1 MANAVEVIEN
11 PSHALFAGA
20 VNLLQRFFLE
30 EKFKTAPG
38 LIEARA
44 AKMAL
49 LEKHWLAVALA
60 DEELAGV
67 ATACLFFTIEAGD
80 FVELEDLYVLPAY
93 RNRGIARC
101 LIETAAQWS
110 ISKGAELLEVV
121 ITPEGQQQYGLDRF
135 YAKHGFQETGR
146 TIFVRDLG

>member
-1 MANAVEVIEN
+1 MPGTVEVIES

-20 VNLLQRFFLE
+20 VCLLQRFFRE
-30 EKFKTAPG
+30 EGFKTAPS
-38 LIEARA
+38 LIQERA

-60 DEELAGV
+60 GDELAGV

-80 FVELEDLYVLPAY
+80 FAELEDLYVLPAY

-101 LIETAAQWS
+101 LIDTAAQWS
-110 ISKGAELLEVV
+110 LSKGAELLEAV
-121 ITPEGQQQYGLDRF
+121 ITPEGQQQHGLDRF
-135 YAKHGFQETGR
+135 YAKHGFKKTGR
-146 TIFVRDLG
+146 AIFVRDLG